1 MPRGVHGHIGHDA
14 DRGVMVWG
22 GSHTIRRGSG
32 VYDMGETP
40 LRPSVARAPRAPRS
54 GLGWAP
60 FGRPK
65 GAQRAPKARQRR
77 AKSAPKAR
85 PLRGGY
91 RRRCAGSRTG
101 LDTPADRPIST
112 LPCSLKIDRS
122 SPPNSPEIPV

>member
-14 DRGVMVWG
+14 DRGVIVWG

-40 LRPSVARAPRAPRS
+40 LRPSVARSPRVRRS
-54 GLGWAP
+54 GPGCAP
-60 FGRPK
+60 SGRAK
-65 GAQRAPKARQRR
+65 GAQSAPRARQRR
-77 AKSAPKAR
+77 AESAPKSR

-101 LDTPADRPIST
+101 LDIPADRPIRS
-112 LPCSLKIDRS
+112 LACSLKIDCS
-122 SPPNSPEIPV
+122 SPPYSPEIPV